1 MGLKAEKART
11 TGLIV
16 IMNKCIMQITSN
28 TFIKLLIIIEDFIT
42 TLSNGL
48 QQIKKGFS
56 W

>member
-1 MGLKAEKART
+1 MGLNVKKNLTIEDVKARKV
-11 TGLIV
+11 GLIV

-48 QQIKKGFS
+48 
-56 W
+56 